1 MMMKQVPADTLT
13 FITEF
18 VVGQTV
24 YSLHVDEVTAL
35 EKFLHSKTYDLLIDE
50 ENKIW
55 HLSPLAIWDIF
66 STEINTGDPLDS
78 AYLQGDA

>member
-1 MMMKQVPADTLT
+1 MIMKQVPVNTLT
-13 FITEF
+13 LITE
-18 VVGQTV
+18 VVV
-24 YSLHVDEVTAL
+24 EHIVEKLHLEEVAAL

-66 STEINTGDPLDS
+66 STEMETGNPIDS
-78 AYLQGDA
+78 AYLQGDV